1 MSYDTW
7 YLLFLGT
14 VIAMLMLNLIQ
25 WWLYRERVYALYT
38 FYMLA
43 WIAFFCLLNAADTWP
58 VIRFVQVAI
67 PMAAYIAYFE
77 LTIYFLN
84 LQITR
89 PGLIRIFR
97 TTQVVL
103 ITYIVLEILLCFL
116 TDWWQQP
123 FHGILHTVVRSGLA
137 GLSFYIISIIYRWEN
152 IVARL
157 FITGSTAL
165 VIGAIA
171 AMLATLFFSQPW
183 GDMAWHKPLAYMQTG
198 ILAELLFFS
207 TGLTYRHRSQEIRQ
221 AVRKA
226 LVEKEL
232 IQEREQRQREQLEA
246 ALNVQQLKQEKTEV
260 QIRALQTQINPHFL
274 FNSLNTLSSLI
285 DEDPLLATTFV
296 DELST
301 VYRYLLRSNVLE
313 LTTLQLE
320 LNFIQSYLN
329 LLKTRYGRGLITE
342 IQVRPDHAGLLLPP
356 LTLQL
361 LTENAVKHNVIL
373 ANKPLVIRIKTDDD
387 RQIIVENSLQR
398 KTLRV
403 ESNGI
408 GLSNITSKYKL
419 LGSRPP
425 VFEEDIHSFRVILPV
440 IETLK
445 EFSATKEAW

>member
-14 VIAMLMLNLIQ
+14 VIAMLMLNVIQ
-25 WWLYRERVYALYT
+25 WWLYRERVYGLYT
-38 FYMLA
+38 FYMLS
-43 WIAFFCLLNAADTWP
+43 WIAFFCALDAATTWP

-67 PMAAYIAYFE
+67 PMLAYVTYFE
-77 LTIYFLN
+77 LTVYFLN
-84 LQITR
+84 LQTTR
-89 PGLIRIFR
+89 PDLIRIFR
-97 TTQVVL
+97 TTQGILILYVLLEVVF
-103 ITYIVLEILLCFL
+103 CFL
-116 TDWWQQP
+116 TDLWKQP
-123 FHGILHTVVRSGLA
+123 FHGILHTIVRSGLA
-137 GLSFYIISIIYRWEN
+137 ILSFYIISIIYRWEN

-171 AMLATLFFSQPW
+171 AMLATIFFSQPW
-183 GDMAWHKPLAYMQTG
+183 GEYAWDKPLAYMQTG
-198 ILAELLFFS
+198 IVAELLFFS

-232 IQEREQRQREQLEA
+232 SQEREQRQREQLET
-246 ALNVQQLKQEKTEV
+246 ALHVQQLKQEKTEV

-285 DEDPLLATTFV
+285 DENPLLATTFV

-320 LNFIQSYLN
+320 LNFIQSYLS
-329 LLKTRYGRGLITE
+329 LLKTRYGKGLITE
-342 IQVRPDHAGLLLPP
+342 IDVMPEHSGLLLPP

-361 LTENAVKHNVIL
+361 LTENAVKHNVL
-373 ANKPLVIRIKTDDD
+373 LPNKPLVIRIKTDTC

-419 LGSRPP
+419 LGSQPP
-425 VFEEDIHSFRVILPV
+425 VFEEDKQFFRVILPPV
-440 IETLK
+440 ETSR
-445 EFSATKEAW
+445 EIG